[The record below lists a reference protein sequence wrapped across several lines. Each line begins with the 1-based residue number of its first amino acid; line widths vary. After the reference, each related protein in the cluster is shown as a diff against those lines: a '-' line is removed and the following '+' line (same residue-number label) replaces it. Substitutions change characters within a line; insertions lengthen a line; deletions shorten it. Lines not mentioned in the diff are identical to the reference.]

1 MKKAAK
7 VKFANAAIHR
17 KTPYE
22 LTGQSWER
30 DSRHELP
37 QMERINAHGKRKKT

>member
-37 QMERINAHGKRKKT
+37 ERGNYHGKRKKP